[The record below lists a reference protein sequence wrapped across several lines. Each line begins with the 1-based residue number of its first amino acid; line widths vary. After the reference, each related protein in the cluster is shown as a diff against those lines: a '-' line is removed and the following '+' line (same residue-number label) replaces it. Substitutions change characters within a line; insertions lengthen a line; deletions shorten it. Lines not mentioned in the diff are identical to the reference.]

1 MSKENSSYGRR
12 RFINIKSINKP
23 TQIHLNTTYAD
34 NQYSKSAILDSVS
47 ETKLKIQELINSFHY
62 GTVNESQIGFKY
74 LIKQFYEQLLQQSI
88 SKVANQQVKLD
99 DKLMPAFS
107 LFCVL
112 FDIKTPH
119 MYSLVRLE
127 MELKQMTFLLTSS
140 DFNYTHFSIHLKALL
155 FILIVNTLFQ
165 EDISWTHLCS
175 LFLLIKQEI
184 IVSNISMQHKQLND
198 INICELIMWSNR
210 VKSILINYSKLSALS
225 QF

>member
-12 RFINIKSINKP
+12 RFINIKSTNKL
-23 TQIHLNTTYAD
+23 TQIHFNTTTTG
-34 NQYSKSAILDSVS
+34 NQYSKSALLDSVS

-62 GTVNESQIGFKY
+62 STVNESQIGFKY
-74 LIKQFYEQLLQQSI
+74 LIKQFYEQVLQQLI
-88 SKVANQQVKLD
+88 NKVANQQVKLD
-99 DKLMPAFS
+99 DKLMPAFG

-127 MELKQMTFLLTSS
+127 MELKQMILLLSSS
-140 DFNYTHFSIHLKALL
+140 DFNYTEFSVHLKALL

-165 EDISWTHLCS
+165 EDISWAHLRS
-175 LFLLIKQEI
+175 LFLMIKQEKI
-184 IVSNISMQHKQLND
+184 ASNINMQHKQLND

-210 VKSILINYSKLSALS
+210 VKSILINYSKLCV
-225 QF
+225 